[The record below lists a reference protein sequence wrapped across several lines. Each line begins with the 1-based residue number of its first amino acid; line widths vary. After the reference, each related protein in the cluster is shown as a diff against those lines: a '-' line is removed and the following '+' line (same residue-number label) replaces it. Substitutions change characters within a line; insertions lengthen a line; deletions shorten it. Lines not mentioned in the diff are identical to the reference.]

1 MKNFIK
7 YLLFILI
14 IPCVVR
20 SQQDSLQIKE
30 LRKIFINLE
39 YNTIAYDDLKKKWFI
54 NDPEFVRDV
63 YSRFIINNELRING
77 RPASSDVIREKSKG
91 IFDGSIIIDVR
102 KRFYDDE
109 LEYFAFVPS
118 AELEKEKPAYLFDPV
133 EDPFEL
139 KTIIGQNLYERIQK
153 QQYFFADITKQ
164 VYDTKPGYYFDLN
177 LNLLA
182 PEIMFWSTTS
192 NQRNKYLV
200 SLIGKWGDNRI
211 FLPGWYSPQYTVAF
225 QLAYHKILS
234 SDPRDYTYKVALGT
248 SIESGK
254 PYIKDMPKQPL
265 FKSADDI
272 YFKISGNLS
281 EYIFPSFPKVYM
293 NLEGQLSYNDYK
305 NNVFGFAKTT
315 QFFSIRDY
323 FELNF
328 VKRDLVNVFDLGMLQ
343 AGLGVSTFS
352 TYHYEVDPTKTKLL
366 DLDKKT
372 AFDKFTHFFNVDVG
386 LSKRGGLLQH
396 ETNLTVSY
404 GSEGYGYVGVDV
416 NFMINDTFGFIAG
429 FYSGFSLNQTKFPYK
444 TDKYLVF
451 SPVIRIN
458 Y

>member
-1 MKNFIK
+1 MKIFIK

-20 SQQDSLQIKE
+20 SQDSLQIKE
-30 LRKIFINLE
+30 MRKIFINLE

-63 YSRFIINNELRING
+63 YSRFIINNELRIDG
-77 RPASSDVIREKSKG
+77 RPASSDVIREKSNG
-91 IFDGSIIIDVR
+91 IFDGNIIIDVR

-153 QQYFFADITKQ
+153 QQYFFSDITKK

-177 LNLLA
+177 LNVLE
-182 PEIMFWSTTS
+182 PEVMFWSTTS

-200 SLIGKWGDNRI
+200 SVIGKWGNNRI
-211 FLPGWYSPQYTVAF
+211 FLPGWYCPEYTVGF

-234 SDPRDYTYKVALGT
+234 SDPNDYTYKVALGT
-248 SIESGK
+248 GRESGK
-254 PYIKDMPKQPL
+254 PYVKELPKAPL
-265 FKSADDI
+265 YKSADNI
-272 YFKISGNLS
+272 YFKVSGNLS

-293 NLEGQLSYNDYK
+293 NLEGQISYNDYK
-305 NNVFGFAKTT
+305 NSQFGFTKTT
-315 QFFSIRDY
+315 QFYSIRDY
-323 FELNF
+323 ASLSFI
-328 VKRDLVNVFDLGMLQ
+328 KRDLANVFNLGMLQ
-343 AGLGVSTFS
+343 AGFGISTFS
-352 TYHYEVDPTKTKLL
+352 TFHYEIDPTKRVLTQL
-366 DLDKKT
+366 DHKDY
-372 AFDKFTHFFNVDVG
+372 FDKFTHIFSVDVG

-396 ETNLTVSY
+396 ETNVTISY
-404 GSEGYGYVGVDV
+404 GSEGYGFIGFDV
-416 NFMINDTFGFIAG
+416 KFMVNDTFGFMAG
-429 FYSGFSLNQTKFPYK
+429 FYSGFGLDLKAYPYK
-444 TDKYLVF
+444 TDRYLVF